1 MLLIADRF
9 VATLISNAR
18 KEVHLLDSVSKLM
31 LKSDGN
37 IPLDWLAKESCL
49 CTKQFKRKF
58 NERIGVNP
66 KTYARI
72 IRFTKAFNTKNAYPK
87 RDWLRIAIECNY
99 SDYQHLSKDYK
110 EFAGLTPPELHLLEN
125 NSPENVLGL
134 TKLLYHNRFPA
145 TY

>member
-1 MLLIADRF
+1 MKCD
-9 VATLISNAR
+9 SN
-18 KEVHLLDSVSKLM
+18 V
-31 LKSDGN
+31 
-37 IPLDWLAKESCL
+37 PLDWLARESCL

-72 IRFTKAFNTKNAYPK
+72 IRFNKAFNTKNAHPNW
-87 RDWLRIAIECNY
+87 DWLKIAIQCNY

-110 EFAGLTPPELHLLEN
+110 EFAGLTPPELHLLEC

-134 TKLLYHNRFPA
+134 TKDLYNSRFKA
-145 TY
+145 KY